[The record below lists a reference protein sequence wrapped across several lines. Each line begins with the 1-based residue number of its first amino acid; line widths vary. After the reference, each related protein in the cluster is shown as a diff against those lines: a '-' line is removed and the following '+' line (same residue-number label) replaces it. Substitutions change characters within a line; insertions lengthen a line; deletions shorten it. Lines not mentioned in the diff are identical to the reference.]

1 MLGVAGAHR
10 SKRVGGIEE
19 RCRVDCIDASEIGDG
34 FAHLA
39 AEVFEEC
46 PALDAIV
53 KGEGEGPLLGILE
66 RIAVSPKLWR
76 HAPGL
81 ILREGETTSAPPLEN
96 LDAVG
101 IPAAHLEADFLDDVG
116 QLAYLSSSRGCPAT
130 CNFCNTPEFWGTSI
144 RFRSAESVLREMR
157 LLRPDAVQAAPGFDQ
172 AGQAAEVA
180 VEHGLADAG
189 FLQDFVDADVAQ
201 TLAAHDA
208 AEGLDQTP
216 LGGEALAG
224 TFAVGFGHAVAP
236 ARVVA
241 AAHAISRAFAVGRA
255 LAGDDA
261 RTSGCRLHRG
271 VGQHLDLTGHASQC
285 TKM

>member
-1 MLGVAGAHR
+1 VQRAVWRGVQPRLAHREAPYRAGRAVDAHRPGGLVGEILAHVARRLDGAHREEACRGHRDDHEVAMLLEQPVAGEGGGVLLAELAADARERAGESSRRHELVGQHFDPHRIGAMDLGVAPH
-10 SKRVGGIEE
+10 
-19 RCRVDCIDASEIGDG
+19 DALQARG
-34 FAHLA
+34 
-39 AEVFEEC
+39 
-46 PALDAIV
+46 
-53 KGEGEGPLLGILE
+53 
-66 RIAVSPKLWR
+66 
-76 HAPGL
+76 
-81 ILREGETTSAPPLEN
+81 
-96 LDAVG
+96 AVG
-101 IPAAHLEADFLDDVG
+101 LVR
-116 QLAYLSSSRGCPAT
+116 QR
-130 CNFCNTPEFWGTSI
+130 
-144 RFRSAESVLREMR
+144 REMR
-157 LLRPDAVQAAPGFDQ
+157 LLRPDAVQAAPGLDQ

-241 AAHAISRAFAVGRA
+241 AAHAMSGRLPVGPA
-255 LAGDDA
+255 LAGGRA
-261 RTSGCRLHRG
+261 HQRVPAPRG